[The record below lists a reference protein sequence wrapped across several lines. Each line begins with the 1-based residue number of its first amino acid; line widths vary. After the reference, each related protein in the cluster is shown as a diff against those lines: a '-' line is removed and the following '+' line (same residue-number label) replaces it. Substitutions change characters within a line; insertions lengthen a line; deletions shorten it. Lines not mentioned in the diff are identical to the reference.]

1 MHTRKCGRT
10 NVFWKLQNPQAL
22 NQYAF
27 TLQTGLRAGELIG
40 LRWSDIDLDNKI
52 IHVKRTMRYDSRSK
66 TWLTGGPKTANSI
79 LEVPLNPRSSLYINE
94 AERTK

>member
-1 MHTRKCGRT
+1 MTK
-10 NVFWKLQNPQAL
+10 A
-22 NQYAF
+22 
-27 TLQTGLRAGELIG
+27 ELIG

>member
-1 MHTRKCGRT
+1 MRKNQCFLEIT
-10 NVFWKLQNPQAL
+10 KSSSAY

-27 TLQTGLRAGELIG
+27 TLQTGLRAG